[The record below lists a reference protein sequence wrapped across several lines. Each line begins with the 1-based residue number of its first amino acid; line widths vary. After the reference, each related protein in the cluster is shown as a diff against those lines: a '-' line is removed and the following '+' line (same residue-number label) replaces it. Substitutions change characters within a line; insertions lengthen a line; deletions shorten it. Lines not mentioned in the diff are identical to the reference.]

1 MNKWLTP
8 KEVAEI
14 LNVSRAYVDYLI
26 KGRIRKTKN
35 NVYTTLPVF
44 TKVQQFECKV
54 HSHYLVYF
62 KELEKMR

>member
-1 MNKWLTP
+1 MKEWLTP

-14 LNVSRAYVDYLI
+14 LNVSRVYVDYLI

-35 NVYTTLPVF
+35 KVYTTPPVF
-44 TKVQQFECKV
+44 TKVQQFECKQ

-62 KELEKMR
+62 KELEKLR